1 MYCNIWLSVQTAYNN
16 GQISEDFHAGA
27 SQDVS
32 IELQRW
38 PNMRR
43 GGRLMLSIE

>member
-32 IELQRW
+32 IELNH
-38 PNMRR
+38 PGFS
-43 GGRLMLSIE
+43 GGYLV